1 MSWDVMKRMW
11 RHCNVKQCHGTHPY
25 GAPFVSEI
33 HGSGSWMDVSDGPLT
48 WMEFW
53 NKWHG
58 FLPGADCF
66 RSQPWEQPVRD
77 SRYGSRESVEGEAGV
92 DCGWIKESKDRR
104 KASMAE
110 QHIPVAKPIWNKFQ
124 GRSETSWFFVYILT
138 ELYAMQYIPR
148 NVYNSRFVML
158 VWHAHLPVLL
168 HWHRGDCPGIILG
181 MVRGGVTM
189 WRLLSLAE
197 PRPRMIP
204 VVPVAVKKP
213 CEECG
218 CMDLLWYS
226 HNKTQH
232 NITVEYM
239 YFTGCILPGR
249 CTYHWLPLMK
259 PNGLTAQKADNR
271 FFVIFK

>member
-1 MSWDVMKRMW
+1 MRWDVMTRMW

-25 GAPFVSEI
+25 GAPFVYEI

-104 KASMAE
+104 KASVAE

-148 NVYNSRFVML
+148 NMYNSRFVML

-181 MVRGGVTM
+181 MGSANERRCHYVTP
-189 WRLLSLAE
+189 SLIGWAQAQNDPGCPSGSE
-197 PRPRMIP
+197 ETLRRMRVHGF
-204 VVPVAVKKP
+204 VV
-213 CEECG
+213 
-218 CMDLLWYS
+218 
-226 HNKTQH
+226 
-232 NITVEYM
+232 I
-239 YFTGCILPGR
+239 
-249 CTYHWLPLMK
+249 
-259 PNGLTAQKADNR
+259 
-271 FFVIFK
+271 